1 MNYVIFIKNSI
12 IPFLIQNLDLPI
24 EVINSLELIQMS
36 NSTITSRNKLN
47 SAGKE
52 DRRIPHTFL
61 TSNHKGHLGSP
72 NISIMKILMILM
84 IALTFSS
91 ELLAQEKMDKTMK
104 MDSKAQTDHAKD
116 HLMMKDGKMLMI
128 IGGKTTAMDKDMK
141 LTNGTLV
148 KVDGTMK
155 TKDGMTMK
163 MKDGDMIYMDG
174 KMGKMESVKPKAPN
188 RSQHHHH

>member
-1 MNYVIFIKNSI
+1 
-12 IPFLIQNLDLPI
+12 
-24 EVINSLELIQMS
+24 
-36 NSTITSRNKLN
+36 
-47 SAGKE
+47 
-52 DRRIPHTFL
+52 
-61 TSNHKGHLGSP
+61 
-72 NISIMKILMILM
+72 MILL

-128 IGGKTTAMDKDMK
+128 IGGKTTVMDKDMK

-163 MKDGDMIYMDG
+163 MKDGDMIYKDG
-174 KMGKMESVKPKAPN
+174 KMGKMEAVKPKEPN
-188 RSQHHHH
+188 SSHHH